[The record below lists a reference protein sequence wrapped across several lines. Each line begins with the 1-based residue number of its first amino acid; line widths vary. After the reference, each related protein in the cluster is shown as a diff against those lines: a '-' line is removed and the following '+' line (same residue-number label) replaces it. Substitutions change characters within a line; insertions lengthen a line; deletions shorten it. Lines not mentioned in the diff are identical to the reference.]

1 MRWKV
6 LVVRPGDECVDGV
19 VGVIRRVGV
28 EPQCHAAPTR
38 AARLAAVER
47 EEWDVVI
54 YDPVSKIP
62 IELVYERAPAAAVV
76 TVKAEDDMAD
86 ELARLVANRA
96 DIEDDGN

>member
-6 LVVRPGDECVDGV
+6 LVVRPGEDCVDGV

-28 EPQCHAAPTR
+28 EPLCHAAPTR
-38 AARLAAVER
+38 AALLAAVER
-47 EEWDVVI
+47 EEWDLVI
-54 YDPVSKIP
+54 YDPATKIP
-62 IELVYERAPAAAVV
+62 IELVYEHAPAAAVV

-96 DIEDDGN
+96 DIDDDRN